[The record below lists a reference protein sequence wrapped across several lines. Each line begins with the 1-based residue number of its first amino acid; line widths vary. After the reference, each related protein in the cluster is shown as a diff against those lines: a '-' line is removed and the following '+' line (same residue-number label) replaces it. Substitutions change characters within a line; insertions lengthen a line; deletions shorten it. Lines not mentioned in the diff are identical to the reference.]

1 MSETPQKMKLVKLA
15 KEINRSKEDLIG
27 FLKGLGIEKVTINTT
42 LEADV
47 VAKVLNKFKHDVAEH
62 EKQLKKIVDFAKV
75 NKVEISE
82 ANEVMKKEEA
92 DKKKKE
98 EDSRLKKNLEEQ
110 KKREEEERKQQ
121 ELKAFLD
128 HEKKIKEEAEL
139 AKNRKTELENLFE
152 TQKKLKEKKESQ
164 QKNFEKRRLEEQTK
178 KRELKESE
186 RTGEPV
192 KSEKPAEVVTD
203 TEKTVA
209 STESVKTDEQVKT
222 ETVKSDETTSEQS
235 TQVKTVQTEIKKDF
249 SKPRDFTKPKD
260 FTKPRDPNKTK
271 EFAKPRDPNKP
282 KDFTK
287 PKEFKPGDAQKQFK
301 PKTDQ
306 PWHKKPFNK
315 DKPNFVK
322 PGQNKDAAKQTGKPD
337 YKDRG
342 KFKPNDPN
350 SKGKF
355 EKVTIKDPSK
365 SNLRFKD
372 KKESFF
378 KSNKPVV
385 PALPP
390 TKELKKVVNKDK
402 DKKHKS
408 DSDYEKK
415 KKKFGKGI
423 KGKDISQK
431 EIDDAIRET
440 MAKIEDDSGASA
452 RSIARKKK
460 KKERLEQEQ
469 KNIEIQEQRKNI
481 LTVTEFVSTME
492 LATIMEVPVTD
503 IIKKCLDLGL
513 MVSINQRLEKDLL
526 QLLAEEFGYKIE
538 FQSEYEEDLLKD
550 TFDEPDTLIE
560 RPPVVT
566 VMGHVDH
573 GKTSLLDYV
582 RKANVVAGEAGGITQ
597 HIGAYKVKL
606 DNGKQITFL
615 DTPGHE
621 AFTAM
626 RARGGQAADIVVLV
640 VAADDSVMPQTVEAI
655 NHALAANVP
664 IVIAINKVD
673 KPEANV
679 ERIKSQLADRNIL
692 VEEWGGKYQSVEISA
707 KKGLNIETL
716 LDKILLESEMLSLK
730 ANPDRA
736 ARGVVLESRLDK
748 GRGSVATILV
758 TKGTLKI
765 GDNFVAGVFAGR
777 VRAMFDERDKRLDI
791 AGPSTPVQVIG
802 FEGLP
807 QAGDAVV
814 VLKSDIEARQI
825 ALKRQQLK
833 REQDMRQIKHT
844 TLEDI
849 TNQIKEGKS
858 VELNIILK
866 TDVDGSGEALAD
878 SLHKLSKPGTAT
890 VKVIHKAVGQ
900 ITESDV
906 LLAEASNAV
915 IIGFNVRPNL
925 NARKLAEK
933 SSVEIRIHSI
943 IYNALDEVKLVL
955 EGLLAPDVNEEIT
968 ATIDVRQVFKV
979 PKIGN
984 IAGCYVQDGKIIR
997 NHKVR
1002 LVRDGLEI
1010 YNGTISSLKRLKDD
1024 VREVESGYECG
1035 IGLEN
1040 FSDIKVGDVIE
1051 GYKLIETKRKL
1062 ESV

>member
-15 KEINRSKEDLIG
+15 KEINRSKEDIIAY
-27 FLKGLGIEKVTINTT
+27 LKDLGIEKVTINTT
-42 LEADV
+42 LEADIV
-47 VAKVLNKFKHDVAEH
+47 GKVLNKFKHDVAEH

-82 ANEVMKKEEA
+82 ANEVMKKEEQT
-92 DKKKKE
+92 KKKKE
-98 EDSRLKKNLEEQ
+98 EDDRLKKNLEEQ
-110 KKREEEERKQQ
+110 KKREEEERKKQ
-121 ELKAFLD
+121 ELQAFLA
-128 HEKKIKEEAEL
+128 HEKKVKEEAEL
-139 AKNRKTELENLFE
+139 AKQRKTELEQLFE
-152 TQKKLKEKKESQ
+152 TQKKLKEKKEQ
-164 QKNFEKRRLEEQTK
+164 GQKNFEKKRLEEQTA
-178 KRELKESE
+178 KREKRES
-186 RTGEPV
+186 G
-192 KSEKPAEVVTD
+192 KKG
-203 TEKTVA
+203 
-209 STESVKTDEQVKT
+209 
-222 ETVKSDETTSEQS
+222 ETVKSDDKIQTDVNVPDSVEVKVPVKQETAKAKEFKPEVDDKIKSTETSE
-235 TQVKTVQTEIKKDF
+235 VKKDVQ
-249 SKPRDFTKPKD
+249 K
-260 FTKPRDPNKTK
+260 NKEHGK
-271 EFAKPRDPNKP
+271 S

-287 PKEFKPGDAQKQFK
+287 PKEFSKTGEHNKQSK
-301 PKTDQ
+301 PKGDQ
-306 PWHKKPFNK
+306 PWHKKPFSK
-315 DKPNFVK
+315 DKPAFVK
-322 PGQNKDAAKQTGKPD
+322 QGQGKDSKQTGKPD

-365 SNLRFKD
+365 SGAKFKD

-378 KSNKPVV
+378 KSNKPEI
-385 PALPP
+385 PAILPS
-390 TKELKKVVNKDK
+390 KETKKVINKDK
-402 DKKHKS
+402 DKKHKAE
-408 DSDYEKK
+408 SDYEKK

-460 KKERLEQEQ
+460 KKERLEQEK

-492 LATIMEVPVTD
+492 LATIMEVPVTE
-503 IIKKCLDLGL
+503 IIKKCLDLGM

-550 TFDEPDTLIE
+550 TDDEESTLVE

-655 NHALAANVP
+655 NHALAAGVP

-707 KKGLNIETL
+707 KKGMNIDTL
-716 LDKILLESEMLSLK
+716 LDKILLESEMLALK
-730 ANPDRA
+730 ANPERD

-748 GRGSVATILV
+748 GRGSVATVLV
-758 TKGTLKI
+758 TKGTLRV
-765 GDNFVAGVFAGR
+765 GDNFVAGVFSGR
-777 VRAMFDERDKRLDI
+777 VRAMFDERDKRLEE
-791 AGPSTPVQVIG
+791 AGPSTPVQIIG

-906 LLAEASNAV
+906 LLAEASSAV

-933 SSVEIRIHSI
+933 NSVEIRIHSI

-1002 LVRDGLEI
+1002 LIRDGLEI

-1040 FSDIKVGDVIE
+1040 YSDIKVGDVIE

>member
-1 MSETPQKMKLVKLA
+1 
-15 KEINRSKEDLIG
+15 
-27 FLKGLGIEKVTINTT
+27 
-42 LEADV
+42 
-47 VAKVLNKFKHDVAEH
+47 
-62 EKQLKKIVDFAKV
+62 
-75 NKVEISE
+75 
-82 ANEVMKKEEA
+82 
-92 DKKKKE
+92 
-98 EDSRLKKNLEEQ
+98 
-110 KKREEEERKQQ
+110 
-121 ELKAFLD
+121 
-128 HEKKIKEEAEL
+128 
-139 AKNRKTELENLFE
+139 LF
-152 TQKKLKEKKESQ
+152 
-164 QKNFEKRRLEEQTK
+164 R
-178 KRELKESE
+178 
-186 RTGEPV
+186 
-192 KSEKPAEVVTD
+192 
-203 TEKTVA
+203 
-209 STESVKTDEQVKT
+209 
-222 ETVKSDETTSEQS
+222 
-235 TQVKTVQTEIKKDF
+235 
-249 SKPRDFTKPKD
+249 
-260 FTKPRDPNKTK
+260 
-271 EFAKPRDPNKP
+271 
-282 KDFTK
+282 
-287 PKEFKPGDAQKQFK
+287 
-301 PKTDQ
+301 
-306 PWHKKPFNK
+306 HC
-315 DKPNFVK
+315 
-322 PGQNKDAAKQTGKPD
+322 
-337 YKDRG
+337 
-342 KFKPNDPN
+342 
-350 SKGKF
+350 
-355 EKVTIKDPSK
+355 
-365 SNLRFKD
+365 
-372 KKESFF
+372 
-378 KSNKPVV
+378 
-385 PALPP
+385 PP
-390 TKELKKVVNKDK
+390 TKDVKKVINKDK

-550 TFDEPDTLIE
+550 TYDEVETLIE

-606 DNGKQITFL
+606 DNGKHITFL

-707 KKGLNIETL
+707 KKGQNIETL
-716 LDKILLESEMLSLK
+716 LDKILLESEMLALK

>member
-1 MSETPQKMKLVKLA
+1 MSESTLQKMKLVKLV
-15 KEINRSKEDLIG
+15 KEINRSKEDIITY
-27 FLKGLGIEKVTINTT
+27 LKTLGIDKVTINTT
-42 LEADV
+42 LEAEIV
-47 VAKVLNKFKHDVAEH
+47 SKVYNHFKRDLEEQ
-62 EKQLKKIVDFAKV
+62 EKHVKKIVDFVKQ

-82 ANEVMKKEEA
+82 ATEVLQKEEEA
-92 DKKKKE
+92 KKKRDE
-98 EDSRLKKNLEEQ
+98 EKLLKKNLEEQ
-110 KKREEEERKQQ
+110 KKREEEERRKQ
-121 ELKAFLD
+121 ELIAFMEHEEKVKA
-128 HEKKIKEEAEL
+128 EEEETKRRKAEL
-139 AKNRKTELENLFE
+139 EKLFE
-152 TQKKLKEKKESQ
+152 TQKKAKESKKTEKKEKPPVKFEHKQESGKTAADEKKPKADGTAKDDTQSIPVPHIVSAKDFPAGSADAKKTITPKVDGQ
-164 QKNFEKRRLEEQTK
+164 QKKPEDK
-178 KRELKESE
+178 KFRQ
-186 RTGEPV
+186 
-192 KSEKPAEVVTD
+192 D
-203 TEKTVA
+203 
-209 STESVKTDEQVKT
+209 
-222 ETVKSDETTSEQS
+222 
-235 TQVKTVQTEIKKDF
+235 
-249 SKPRDFTKPKD
+249 
-260 FTKPRDPNKTK
+260 
-271 EFAKPRDPNKP
+271 
-282 KDFTK
+282 
-287 PKEFKPGDAQKQFK
+287 
-301 PKTDQ
+301 
-306 PWHKKPFNK
+306 KPFNK
-315 DKPNFVK
+315 DFKH
-322 PGQNKDAAKQTGKPD
+322 GKPEFKQD
-337 YKDRG
+337 GKGEKPKFDRQ
-342 KFKPNDPN
+342 N
-350 SKGKF
+350 KGKF
-355 EKVTIKDPSK
+355 EKVTIKDTGKPPK
-365 SNLRFKD
+365 KFFKD
-372 KKESFF
+372 
-378 KSNKPVV
+378 
-385 PALPP
+385 
-390 TKELKKVVNKDK
+390 KDK
-402 DKKHKS
+402 DKKPRTDNRGKPPVQTPAQS
-408 DSDYEKK
+408 KDIKKPLKEKDKKPKTESEYDRKK
-415 KKKFGKGI
+415 KKVTKGQ
-423 KGKDISQK
+423 KAREFSQK
-431 EIDDAIRET
+431 EIDEAIRET
-440 MAKIEDDSGASA
+440 FAKIEDDSGASA

-460 KKERLEQEQ
+460 KKERLEQEK
-469 KNIEIQEQRKNI
+469 KNLEIQEARKNI
-481 LTVTEFVSTME
+481 LSVTEFVSTME
-492 LATIMEVPVTD
+492 LSNIMGVPANE
-503 IIKKCLDLGL
+503 IIKKCFDLGM
-513 MVSINQRLEKDLL
+513 MVSINQRLEKDLIL
-526 QLLAEEFGYKIE
+526 LLAESFGYKIE

-550 TFDEPDTLIE
+550 DEDAPETLKD

-606 DNGKQITFL
+606 DKGKQITFL

-626 RARGGQAADIVVLV
+626 RARGGQAADLVVLV
-640 VAADDSVMPQTVEAI
+640 VAADDSVMPQTIEAI
-655 NHALAANVP
+655 NHAQAAGVP

-673 KPEANV
+673 KPESNV
-679 ERIKSQLADRNIL
+679 ERIKSQLAERNIL

-707 KKGLNIETL
+707 KKGINIETL
-716 LDKILLESEMLSLK
+716 LEKILLEAELLELK
-730 ANPDRA
+730 ANPDRE
-736 ARGVVLESRLDK
+736 ARGVVLESKLDK

-758 TKGTLKI
+758 QKGTLKI
-765 GDNFVAGVFAGR
+765 GDSFVAGVYSGK
-777 VRAMFDERDKRLDI
+777 VRAMFDERDNRIEI

-807 QAGDAVV
+807 QAGDSVI
-814 VLKSDIEARQI
+814 VLKSEAEVRAI

-833 REQDMRQIKHT
+833 REQELRQVKHT

-849 TNQIKEGKS
+849 TNQIKLGQS

-866 TDVDGSGEALAD
+866 SDVDGSAEALAD

-890 VKVIHKAVGQ
+890 VKVIHKAVGA

-933 SSVEIRIHSI
+933 SNVEIRIHNI
-943 IYNALDEVKLVL
+943 IYAAIDEVKQVL

-984 IAGCYVQDGKIIR
+984 IAGCYVQDGKIVR

-1010 YNGTISSLKRLKDD
+1010 FNGTISSLKRIKDD